1 MVLGEIARAKREGRS
16 FGEMMKPVSSVYANS
31 GELNFKVEDKDAAM
45 VRMLEAAGRRF
56 PREISRSEIDG
67 VRVEYAQGW
76 FNVRK
81 SNTEAYL
88 RLIVEC
94 KDKDTLSDWVS
105 VLKNACLPMTA

>member
-1 MVLGEIARAKREGRS
+1 
-16 FGEMMKPVSSVYANS
+16 
-31 GELNFKVEDKDAAM
+31 M
-45 VRMLEAAGRRF
+45 VRMLEAAERRF